1 MKLKNADSRRLSSFM
16 AIVAP
21 AWAQDT
27 PSVTVFTN
35 VNVFDGLNEALIEN
49 ANVTVTGNLI
59 SAVSTEDV
67 DTEGATVIDGGG
79 RTLIPGLTDAHWHMS
94 LAELPQTA
102 ALFGDAFEVGAR
114 TVIAAERT
122 LMRGFTTVRDLG
134 GNSFSV
140 HKMIE
145 AGDAVGPRMLV
156 SGPPLSQTGGHYD
169 YRLPF
174 EVPAAAGDTLDYW
187 GRNGL
192 VVIADGVPLV
202 QQRAREVFRMGAVQL
217 KVAVGG
223 GVASV
228 FDPLDVRQYSFEEIK
243 AALDVANSYNSY
255 VAVHVFTDDA
265 VQMAIEAGVRSIDH
279 GFLISRETLEIMKEK
294 DVWLSIQPLLDDEDR
309 MTFPNPE
316 STKKWI
322 RVTSATET
330 IYPLAKEVGV
340 KIAFG
345 TDALFDKSST
355 DRQGKLLSKLE
366 RLGFTPYEALKMAT
380 SDNAELFAL
389 AGPRH
394 PYQEG
399 PLGQITAGAYAD
411 LILVDGNPLEDLSL
425 VADPQENFDL
435 IMKDGKIYKNTL

>member
-1 MKLKNADSRRLSSFM
+1 MLFRTLIASSLVL
-16 AIVAP
+16 AASVAGAQEDP
-21 AWAQDT
+21 AG
-27 PSVTVFTN
+27 PILITN
-35 VNVFDGLNEALIEN
+35 VNVFDGLNEELIEN
-49 ANVTVTGNLI
+49 ANVVIDGNLI
-59 SAVSTEDV
+59 TQITTDEVAVA
-67 DTEGATVIDGGG
+67 GGQVIDAGG
-79 RTLIPGLTDAHWHMS
+79 RTMIPGLTDSHWHMS

-102 ALFGDAFEVGAR
+102 ALFGDAYEVGAR

-134 GNSFSV
+134 GNSFAV

-145 AGDAVGPRMLV
+145 KGEAVGPRMLV

-169 YRLPF
+169 YRLPY
-174 EVPAAAGDTLDYW
+174 EVPAPVGDTLDFW

-202 QQRAREVFRMGAVQL
+202 QQRAREVFRMGATQL
-217 KVAVGG
+217 KMAVGG

-228 FDPLDVRQYSFEEIK
+228 FDPLDVRQYSLDEVK
-243 AALDVANSYNSY
+243 AAVDVAESYNSY
-255 VAVHVFTDDA
+255 VAVHVFTDNA
-265 VQMAIEAGVRSIDH
+265 VQMAIEAGVKSIDH
-279 GFLISRETLEIMKEK
+279 GFLLGRETLELMKEK

-316 STKKWI
+316 STKKWLQ
-322 RVTSATET
+322 VTSATET
-330 IYPLAKEVGV
+330 IYPMAKEIGV

-345 TDALFDKSST
+345 TDALFDKATT

-366 RLGFTPYEALKMAT
+366 KLGFTPFEALKMAT
-380 SDNAELFAL
+380 SDNAELFEL

-399 PLGQITAGAYAD
+399 PLGQLTEGAYAD
-411 LILVDGNPLEDLSL
+411 LILVDGNPLKDLSL
-425 VADPQENFDL
+425 VANPWDNFDL
-435 IMKDGKIYKNTL
+435 IMKDGVIYKYDME